1 MTPSNAGYY
10 EAAYIAAA
18 VILVGYTL
26 TIVMRT
32 RALRARLRASRPATD
47 VRE

>member
-18 VILVGYTL
+18 VILVGYAITL
-26 TIVMRT
+26 VVRM
-32 RALRARLRASRPATD
+32 RALRVRLEAARDRQD
-47 VRE
+47 GRE